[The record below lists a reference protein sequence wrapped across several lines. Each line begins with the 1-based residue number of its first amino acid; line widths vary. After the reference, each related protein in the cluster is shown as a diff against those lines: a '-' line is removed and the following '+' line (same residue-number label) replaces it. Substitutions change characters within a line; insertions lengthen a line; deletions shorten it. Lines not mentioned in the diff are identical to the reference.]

1 VGEHG
6 HQLHCSI
13 KKQIAFS
20 LIPPLRDIFFF
31 FLKQPHENNGTI
43 FFTDQKRIVMKK
55 AYLTLLTVLTSII
68 LFAQEKTTQVDVD
81 VNKTTSSSNWYASPW
96 VWIVGA
102 AVFILL
108 LVALTSGSRD
118 TSDRVVEKRTVIRDT
133 DV

>member
-1 VGEHG
+1 
-6 HQLHCSI
+6 
-13 KKQIAFS
+13 
-20 LIPPLRDIFFF
+20 
-31 FLKQPHENNGTI
+31 
-43 FFTDQKRIVMKK
+43 MKK

-118 TSDRVVEKRTVIRDT
+118 TSDRVVEKRTIIKDS

>member
-1 VGEHG
+1 
-6 HQLHCSI
+6 
-13 KKQIAFS
+13 
-20 LIPPLRDIFFF
+20 
-31 FLKQPHENNGTI
+31 
-43 FFTDQKRIVMKK
+43 MKK
-55 AYLTLLTVLTSII
+55 AYLTLLSVLTSII

-81 VNKTTSSSNWYASPW
+81 VNKTTTSSNWYASPW

-118 TSDRVVEKRTVIRDT
+118 TSDRVVEKRTIIKDS